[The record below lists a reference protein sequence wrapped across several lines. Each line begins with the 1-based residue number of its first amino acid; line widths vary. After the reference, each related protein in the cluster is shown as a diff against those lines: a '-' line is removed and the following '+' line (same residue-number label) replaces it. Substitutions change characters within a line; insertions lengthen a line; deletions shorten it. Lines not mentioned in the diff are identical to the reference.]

1 MKNLAKIFTVIVVA
15 FTAYSCVADATEDLG
30 VQVGN
35 GEVGT
40 TITLSLEES
49 RTQLGDKTEAGL
61 YPLYWSEGDAIAVNG
76 VASDAL
82 TAAQAGKSEAV
93 FKLNGAH
100 NYPYHIVYPVP
111 AEGVVAK
118 TEGCYP
124 VVFPATQEYVEGNL
138 DGKSAP
144 MYGCAEQGASP
155 VLHHLTGILRLAI
168 KGDVTLS
175 NLTLAAEEG
184 YLAGTYDVNCETGAL
199 TPQDGATSGSIYMS
213 FGDGLALSADEATLI
228 HIAVPEGE
236 YGAVSVVLNTTDDQ
250 HMYAKFSS
258 KDDKY
263 IKAGKVREFA
273 EFVFV
278 ANSEIDT
285 VVFEISDVATL
296 KQFAELVKANKF
308 YPRNE
313 AKVVAPIDM
322 TGEEWTPIDGF
333 NYTFNGNDQTI
344 TGLTAPLF
352 GTAGANI
359 RDLTLADVNIASNGR
374 LTLGAVACV
383 LTDGSISNC
392 KVSGTITVSNTAAT
406 IASGANADTTVNIGG
421 VVGTSQGDI
430 DGCVNLANITVNQV
444 ANSENTVAVHPSVGG
459 VVGYSVTGAVTN
471 CVNGNEAKTAGAI
484 NYHDNQAAQLYVPH
498 VGGVAG
504 SGIKTNVSA
513 FSGNTNYGAIDFSA
527 NVAGD
532 GAISRNSA
540 TIGGV
545 IASSFHYIENNN
557 NYGTIT
563 VSGGNIK
570 ALFLGG
576 VIGTSDPA
584 KFYNCHNHQGANITV
599 DSDVAI
605 WAINVAGVIGG
616 LNISTA
622 TSENIIDTCTNDA
635 PIHVKASTDANAKAG
650 GGFYYRVGG
659 VTTYANNTVKNCEN
673 KANGDITVEG
683 NITLLRANNQPG
695 FAVAGVSCYHTS
707 NGTAT
712 NLINRGDIN
721 VYTNVTPTATWT
733 TTTTHM
739 TYGKIDIAG
748 VCGYNTRAK
757 RDFQNYGNITIGRA
771 ESPISITGNGL
782 HIGGLASYYSNT
794 LTTTNLT
801 ENINKGK
808 ITITNATLNGTFTPT
823 IEITDGETTT
833 PKANPWT
840 TCIGGIAAYPTG
852 NLSKS
857 KNEGAISLDATTT
870 IATAAY
876 IGGVSGK
883 VVDDTL
889 SAVKNSGAMTIGGA
903 VTGGITYVG
912 GIIGNT
918 TGAITT
924 SENSGAITA
933 SGTTSAQLYVGG
945 IVGYTT
951 GALTTV
957 SNTASGTIT
966 TSGTFGNTTC
976 VGGAAGQTGAGVPNG
991 VTNAAAVTVEGT
1003 ISAGDTHIGGI
1014 IGYTDGAS
1022 LLNSSNTGN
1031 VTYNASTN
1039 VGYMSIGGGVGFA
1052 NVAATF
1058 DTCFN
1063 KSVVSILKGSY
1074 VKSHTRIGGLLGY
1087 AYKALTVKDCYNDM
1101 PADAEFG
1108 VINSRVNP
1116 AGHIRVGGLV
1126 GMTQAT
1132 FTVDANSTRVYNNAG
1147 VCYDGEQNTT
1157 SGLSIGGLIGLPNK
1171 AITAINGKVYNSGN
1185 IYYAGVCYQSTLIIG
1200 GCFGTMGTSVPTMGE
1215 GAELINI
1222 GDITAVQNEANSAF
1236 PNSKSKKGSIG
1247 GISGAGTGALVGAQS
1262 YFKLKIIGDVGSD
1275 TMFGMIRGT
1284 SNDGTISNCQVG
1296 GTICSAQ
1303 TNNQDVTLTNDN
1315 YFSYIYGGSNPAS
1328 AAEANGCT
1336 WLSAAPS
1343 VE

>member
-155 VLHHLTGILRLAI
+155 VLNHLTGILRLAI

-484 NYHDNQAAQLYVPH
+484 NYHDTHATQLYVPH

-545 IASSFHYIENNN
+545 VASSFHYIENNN

-576 VIGTSDPA
+576 VIGTAVPA

-599 DSDVAI
+599 DSDVVI

-635 PIHVKASTDANAKAG
+635 PIHVKASTDANATAG
-650 GGFYYRVGG
+650 SGFYYRVGG
-659 VTTYANNTVKNCEN
+659 IVTYANNTVINCEN

-683 NITLLRANNQPG
+683 DITLLRANKQPG

-733 TTTTHM
+733 TTTTHQ

-748 VCGYNTRAK
+748 VCGYNTRTK

-771 ESPISITGNGL
+771 EEAISITGNGL
-782 HIGGLASYYSNT
+782 HIGGLVSYASGAI
-794 LTTTNLT
+794 TTSTLT
-801 ENINKGK
+801 ENINNGK
-808 ITITNATLNGTFTPT
+808 ITITNATLNGKFTPS
-823 IEITDGETTT
+823 ITENAGEDDEKTT
-833 PKANPWT
+833 KNP
-840 TCIGGIAAYPTG
+840 CFV
-852 NLSKS
+852 S
-857 KNEGAISLDATTT
+857 
-870 IATAAY
+870 
-876 IGGVSGK
+876 IGGVSGHP
-883 VVDDTL
+883 TGNI
-889 SAVKNSGAMTIGGA
+889 SNSTNSGTIDITSNAKFSCETRIGGA
-903 VTGGITYVG
+903 IGNVGGDTYKNVSNTGDVTFSGNSGNYTLAMGGMAGANEVGGTYTSCSNNGVITLTEGAKANKAHYIAGLIGYTVSGTKLVSCTNSTKSGVQYGIVIHQTSSTTGGSSAKRIG
-912 GIIGNT
+912 GIIGQAAGPQLTNV
-918 TGAITT
+918 
-924 SENSGAITA
+924 SNSAGIYHD
-933 SGTTSAQLYVGG
+933 GYQLGSAGLSLGG
-945 IVGYTT
+945 IVGTCSGT
-951 GALTTV
+951 P
-957 SNTASGTIT
+957 TASGTI
-966 TSGTFGNTTC
+966 S
-976 VGGAAGQTGAGVPNG
+976 
-991 VTNAAAVTVEGT
+991 
-1003 ISAGDTHIGGI
+1003 
-1014 IGYTDGAS
+1014 
-1022 LLNSSNTGN
+1022 
-1031 VTYNASTN
+1031 
-1039 VGYMSIGGGVGFA
+1039 
-1052 NVAATF
+1052 
-1058 DTCFN
+1058 
-1063 KSVVSILKGSY
+1063 
-1074 VKSHTRIGGLLGY
+1074 
-1087 AYKALTVKDCYNDM
+1087 
-1101 PADAEFG
+1101 
-1108 VINSRVNP
+1108 
-1116 AGHIRVGGLV
+1116 
-1126 GMTQAT
+1126 
-1132 FTVDANSTRVYNNAG
+1132 
-1147 VCYDGEQNTT
+1147 
-1157 SGLSIGGLIGLPNK
+1157 
-1171 AITAINGKVYNSGN
+1171 NSGD
-1185 IYYAGVCYQSTLIIG
+1185 IYYAGRCPKSN
-1200 GCFGTMGTSVPTMGE
+1200 FG
-1215 GAELINI
+1215 
-1222 GDITAVQNEANSAF
+1222 
-1236 PNSKSKKGSIG
+1236 IG
-1247 GISGAGTGALVGAQS
+1247 GIFATPGSGTYTSATITNTGNITIVKKFDDFLPTDNGGHRCVVGGICGYAPKALSNAKS
-1262 YFKLKIIGDVGSD
+1262 YC
-1275 TMFGMIRGT
+1275 
-1284 SNDGTISNCQVG
+1284 TISAPDWRADSGTAANNNFIGAIQGINTPTNHITKCHVG
-1296 GTICSAQ
+1296 GTFIIDSNEAPGQLNASNYATYLIGGNVITSATAKTQ
-1303 TNNQDVTLTNDN
+1303 ECGFITSIDDTTPE
-1315 YFSYIYGGSNPAS
+1315 Y
-1328 AAEANGCT
+1328 AE
-1336 WLSAAPS
+1336 
-1343 VE
+1343 

>member
-93 FKLNGAH
+93 FKLNGVH

-392 KVSGTITVSNTAAT
+392 KVSGTITVSNPNAT
-406 IASGANADTTVNIGG
+406 IASGANAATTVNIGG

-430 DGCVNLANITVNQV
+430 DGCVNLADITVNQV

-484 NYHDNQAAQLYVPH
+484 NYHDNQAAQRYVPH

-504 SGIKTNVSA
+504 RGAADNTSA
-513 FSGNTNYGAIDFSA
+513 FTDNTNYGAIDFSA
-527 NVAGD
+527 NTAGT
-532 GAISRNSA
+532 GELKEAST

-545 IASSFHYIENNN
+545 IATSYHNVENNN
-557 NYGTIT
+557 NYGAIT

-570 ALFLGG
+570 GFILGG
-576 VIGTSDPA
+576 VVGTTTPA
-584 KFYNCHNHQGANITV
+584 VRLYNCHNHQGANITV
-599 DSDVAI
+599 DSDVAF
-605 WAINVAGVIGG
+605 WALNVAGVVGTFSG
-616 LNISTA
+616 SA
-622 TSENIIDTCTNDA
+622 YVDTCTNDA
-635 PIHVKASTDANAKAG
+635 PIHVKASTDTNATASG
-650 GGFYYRVGG
+650 NQLYRVGG
-659 VTTYANNTVKNCEN
+659 VLTYANNTVKNCEN
-673 KANGDITVEG
+673 KESGDITVEG
-683 NITLLRANNQPG
+683 DITLLRANNQPG
-695 FAVAGVSCYHTS
+695 YGVVGVLCYQTTTG
-707 NGTAT
+707 NAT

-721 VYTNVTPTATWT
+721 VYTNVTPTASWN
-733 TTTTHM
+733 TTTTHQ
-739 TYGKIDIAG
+739 TYGKVDVAG
-748 VCGYNTRAK
+748 VCGYCTRGK
-757 RDFQNYGNITIGRA
+757 YDLQNYGNITIGRA
-771 ESPISITGNGL
+771 ESAISITGNGL
-782 HIGGLASYYSNT
+782 HIGGLMSYGGGAWSVSS
-794 LTTTNLT
+794 LSK
-801 ENINKGK
+801 NINNGK
-808 ITITNATLNGTFTPT
+808 ITITNATLNGKFTPS
-823 IEITDGETTT
+823 ITENAGEDNEKTTT
-833 PKANPWT
+833 NPW
-840 TCIGGIAAYPTG
+840 
-852 NLSKS
+852 LVS
-857 KNEGAISLDATTT
+857 
-870 IATAAY
+870 
-876 IGGVSGK
+876 IGGVSGHP
-883 VVDDTL
+883 TGNI
-889 SAVKNSGAMTIGGA
+889 SNSTNSGTIDITSNAKFSCETRIGGA
-903 VTGGITYVG
+903 IGNVG
-912 GIIGNT
+912 GDTYKN
-918 TGAITT
+918 
-924 SENSGAITA
+924 
-933 SGTTSAQLYVGG
+933 
-945 IVGYTT
+945 
-951 GALTTV
+951 V
-957 SNTASGTIT
+957 SNTGDVTFSGNSGNYTLSMGGMAGANKEGGTYTSCSNNGVITLTQGAKANKAHYIAGLIGYTVSGTKLVSCTNSTKSGVQYGIVIHQTSST
-966 TSGTFGNTTC
+966 T
-976 VGGAAGQTGAGVPNG
+976 GGS
-991 VTNAAAVTVEGT
+991 
-1003 ISAGDTHIGGI
+1003 SAKRIGGI
-1014 IGYTDGAS
+1014 IGQAAS
-1022 LLNSSNTGN
+1022 PQL
-1031 VTYNASTN
+1031 TN
-1039 VGYMSIGGGVGFA
+1039 VSNSAGIYHDGYQLGTAGLSLGGIVG
-1052 NVAATF
+1052 
-1058 DTCFN
+1058 TC
-1063 KSVVSILKGSY
+1063 SG
-1074 VKSHTRIGGLLGY
+1074 T
-1087 AYKALTVKDCYNDM
+1087 
-1101 PADAEFG
+1101 P
-1108 VINSRVNP
+1108 
-1116 AGHIRVGGLV
+1116 
-1126 GMTQAT
+1126 
-1132 FTVDANSTRVYNNAG
+1132 
-1147 VCYDGEQNTT
+1147 TT
-1157 SGLSIGGLIGLPNK
+1157 SGTIS
-1171 AITAINGKVYNSGN
+1171 NSGD
-1185 IYYAGVCYQSTLIIG
+1185 IYYAGRCPKSN
-1200 GCFGTMGTSVPTMGE
+1200 FGIAGIFATPGNGTYTSATITNTGNITIVKQFDDFLPTD
-1215 GAELINI
+1215 N
-1222 GDITAVQNEANSAF
+1222 
-1236 PNSKSKKGSIG
+1236 GSHRCVVG
-1247 GISGAGTGALVGAQS
+1247 GICGYAPKALSNAKS
-1262 YFKLKIIGDVGSD
+1262 YC
-1275 TMFGMIRGT
+1275 
-1284 SNDGTISNCQVG
+1284 TISAPDWRADSGTAANNNFIGAIQGINTPTNHITKCHVG
-1296 GTICSAQ
+1296 GTFIIDSNEAPGQLNASNYATYLIGGNVITSATAKTQ
-1303 TNNQDVTLTNDN
+1303 ECGFITSIDDTTPE
-1315 YFSYIYGGSNPAS
+1315 Y
-1328 AAEANGCT
+1328 AE
-1336 WLSAAPS
+1336 
-1343 VE
+1343 

>member
-15 FTAYSCVADATEDLG
+15 FAAYSCVADATEDLG

-155 VLHHLTGILRLAI
+155 ILHHLTGILRLAI
-168 KGDVTLS
+168 RGDVTLS

-359 RDLTLADVNIASNGR
+359 RDLTLADVSIESNGR

-406 IASGANADTTVNIGG
+406 IASGADAYTTVNYGG
-421 VVGTSQGDI
+421 VVGRAGGDVI
-430 DGCVNLANITVNQV
+430 GCVNLANIAIEQL
-444 ANSENTVAVHPSVGG
+444 AKSDNTVAVHPIVGG
-459 VVGYSVTGAVTN
+459 VVGYSVAGCVTN

-650 GGFYYRVGG
+650 GGLYYRVGG

-748 VCGYNTRAK
+748 VCGYNTRTK

-771 ESPISITGNGL
+771 EEAISIAGNGL
-782 HIGGLASYYSNT
+782 HIGGLVSYVSGAVGV
-794 LTTTNLT
+794 TNLT
-801 ENINKGK
+801 ENINKGT
-808 ITITNATLNGTFTPT
+808 ITITNATLNGKFTPS
-823 IEITDGETTT
+823 ITENAGEDNEKTT
-833 PKANPWT
+833 ANTWT
-840 TCIGGIAAYPTG
+840 TCIGGIAGYPTG
-852 NLSKS
+852 NLSNS
-857 KNEGAISLDATTT
+857 KNEGAISVDSNTTF
-870 IATAAY
+870 
-876 IGGVSGK
+876 
-883 VVDDTL
+883 
-889 SAVKNSGAMTIGGA
+889 SAETSIGGA
-903 VTGGITYVG
+903 VGKTTGAVTSVDNTGNVTVAGKINGLGYMAGGVGLASANISTSSNSGTVSVSTTNSGTTYVAGYVGYIIGGEEYKSVSNTGDVTFSGNSGNNTLAMGGMAGANKVGGTYTSCSNNGVITLTKGAKANKAHYIAGVISYTVSGTKLVSCTNSTKSGVQYGIVIHQTSSTTGGSSAKRIG
-912 GIIGNT
+912 GIIGQAAGPQLTNV
-918 TGAITT
+918 
-924 SENSGAITA
+924 SNSAGIYHDGYQLGTA
-933 SGTTSAQLYVGG
+933 GLSLGG
-945 IVGYTT
+945 IVGTCSGT
-951 GALTTV
+951 P
-957 SNTASGTIT
+957 TASGTI
-966 TSGTFGNTTC
+966 S
-976 VGGAAGQTGAGVPNG
+976 
-991 VTNAAAVTVEGT
+991 
-1003 ISAGDTHIGGI
+1003 
-1014 IGYTDGAS
+1014 
-1022 LLNSSNTGN
+1022 
-1031 VTYNASTN
+1031 
-1039 VGYMSIGGGVGFA
+1039 
-1052 NVAATF
+1052 
-1058 DTCFN
+1058 
-1063 KSVVSILKGSY
+1063 
-1074 VKSHTRIGGLLGY
+1074 
-1087 AYKALTVKDCYNDM
+1087 
-1101 PADAEFG
+1101 
-1108 VINSRVNP
+1108 
-1116 AGHIRVGGLV
+1116 
-1126 GMTQAT
+1126 
-1132 FTVDANSTRVYNNAG
+1132 
-1147 VCYDGEQNTT
+1147 
-1157 SGLSIGGLIGLPNK
+1157 
-1171 AITAINGKVYNSGN
+1171 NSGD
-1185 IYYAGVCYQSTLIIG
+1185 IYYAGRCPKSN
-1200 GCFGTMGTSVPTMGE
+1200 FGIAGIFATPGSGTYTSATITNTGNITIVKKFDDFLPTD
-1215 GAELINI
+1215 N
-1222 GDITAVQNEANSAF
+1222 
-1236 PNSKSKKGSIG
+1236 GSHRCVVG
-1247 GISGAGTGALVGAQS
+1247 GICGYAPKALSNAKS
-1262 YFKLKIIGDVGSD
+1262 YC
-1275 TMFGMIRGT
+1275 
-1284 SNDGTISNCQVG
+1284 TISAPDWRADSGTAANNNFIGAIQGINTPTNHITKCHVG
-1296 GTICSAQ
+1296 GTFIIDSNETPGQLNASNYATYLIGGNVITSATAKTQ
-1303 TNNQDVTLTNDN
+1303 ECGFITSIDDTTPE
-1315 YFSYIYGGSNPAS
+1315 Y
-1328 AAEANGCT
+1328 AE
-1336 WLSAAPS
+1336 
-1343 VE
+1343 